1 MGMTGLQ
8 IYKLLPRTNCKKCGY
23 ATCLAFGMALSSGKT
38 TDDKCE
44 SMSDSLRNTLKEAS
58 LTPVRECVFGNEKY
72 QYKIGGEKV
81 IFRHEETFY
90 NLPCIAPCL
99 SDDLPEDEFIRR
111 AEIVNNYKVIRAG
124 IELKTGALAIEHK
137 NGDLSKY
144 VSLVNIE
151 KPLIIISDDTKAI
164 YELLEKEPERRPL
177 IICKSASDDDIKT
190 WSLKYNAGVTIF
202 GDSVEQLHDKAEKMG
217 DIKNVVFCS
226 NVDFKEQVL
235 QSSISRFSA
244 IHFRQKTHPFI
255 TLLNSA
261 RNIEEEI
268 MFAGFAVQ
276 RFLGCIITSFESF
289 NKILPLLTLAN
300 GVYSDPRRPVQVE
313 PKLYPINN
321 PDNNSPVFVTT
332 NFSLTHFLV
341 SSEIEASRKPAW
353 LLIVDTD
360 GTSLLTA
367 WASDKFNAEAIH
379 EAIKKNDVES
389 KVSHRSLV
397 ICSYVYSMKEE
408 IEEKT
413 GWKVILGTGEA
424 SGISTWLKKLDYSSL

>member
-1 MGMTGLQ
+1 MAMTGLQ
-8 IYKLLPRTNCKKCGY
+8 IYKLLPSTNCKKCGY

-38 TDDKCE
+38 TDEKCE

-58 LTPVRECVFGNEKY
+58 LTPVRECVFGNEKN

-124 IELKTGALAIEHK
+124 VELKTGALAIEHK

-144 VSLVNIE
+144 VSLVDIE
-151 KPLIIISDDTKAI
+151 KPIIVISDDPKPV
-164 YELLEKEPERRPL
+164 YELLEKQPERHPL
-177 IICKSASDDDIKT
+177 IISKNASDDDIKK
-190 WSLKYNAGVTIF
+190 WSLEYKSGVTIF
-202 GDSVEQLHDKAEKMG
+202 GDSVEQLHEKAEKIG
-217 DIKNVVFCS
+217 ELKNVVFCS

-244 IHFRQKTHPFI
+244 IHYRQKTHPFI
-255 TLLNSA
+255 TLLNSIA
-261 RNIEEEI
+261 NIEEEI
-268 MFAGFAVQ
+268 MLAGCAVQ
-276 RFLGCIITSFESF
+276 RFFGCIITSFESF
-289 NKILPLLTLAN
+289 EKILPLLTLAN

-321 PDNNSPVFVTT
+321 PDENSPVFVTT

-341 SSEIEASRKPAW
+341 SSELEASRKPAW

-367 WASDKFNAEAIH
+367 WASDKFNAETIH
-379 EAIKKNDVES
+379 EAMKKNDVES
-389 KVSHRSLV
+389 KISHKNLV
-397 ICSYVYSMKEE
+397 ICSYVYSMKDE

-413 GWKVILGTGEA
+413 GWKVIQGTGEA
-424 SGISTWLKKLDYSSL
+424 SGLSTWVKNFYTISK